1 MKRILIVALVTI
13 TLSLVLIH
21 FGRRWSED
29 SELATKF
36 RVYIDQSNDPIDRLF
51 RRIPTRYDTM
61 IGITLIDPSSKE
73 INLYRVDNDI
83 FGGTPDIHYLVYDK
97 DHSSVSYLKSNFLFR
112 RLDDAVNVCL
122 DTIDAYSIDLHTFN
136 KVFAPHLKTPESV
149 ANKYA
154 ELLANSTDSLS
165 FRRIIHESEIT
176 EIQNRLPASQE
187 PMIDPTRTL
196 TEFGFISEL
205 SEDEFIFW
213 YYDKGLLKLKVDVT
227 GGRLNELR
235 TIRLGNLGVEIK
247 HF

>member
-1 MKRILIVALVTI
+1 MKRIFIVAFVTI
-13 TLSLVLIH
+13 ILSLVVIH

-29 SELATKF
+29 SEFATKF
-36 RVYIDQSNDPIDRLF
+36 RVYIDQSNNPIDRLF
-51 RRIPTRYDTM
+51 RRIPTSYDKM
-61 IGITLIDPSSKE
+61 IKITLVDPSSKE

-97 DHSSVSYLKSNFLFR
+97 DHSSVSYLKSSFLFR
-112 RLDDAVNVCL
+112 RLDEGVDIDL
-122 DTIDAYSIDLHTFN
+122 DTIDAYSIELNTFN

-149 ANKYA
+149 ADKYA

-165 FRRIIHESEIT
+165 FRRITHESEIT
-176 EIQNRLPASQE
+176 EIRNMLPANQE
-187 PMIDPTRTL
+187 PMIDSTRTL

-213 YYDKGLLKLKVDVT
+213 YYDKGLLKLTVQVT
-227 GGRLNELR
+227 DGTLIKAR
-235 TIRLGNLGVEIK
+235 TKRIGNLGVEIT